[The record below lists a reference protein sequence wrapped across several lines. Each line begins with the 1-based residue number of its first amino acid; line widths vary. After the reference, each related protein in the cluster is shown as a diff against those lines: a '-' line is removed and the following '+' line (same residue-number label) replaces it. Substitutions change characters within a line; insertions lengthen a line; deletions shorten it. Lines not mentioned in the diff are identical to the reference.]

1 MRAYTVGDPAD
12 PNIMVGPTVSQKQYE
27 RVESYIRKRIEEG
40 TEVLVGGEGHPKGL
54 EAGTMAPL
62 CQAAGR
68 WSFPYNLLLG
78 ARQRRFNAGHGHR
91 GQCGCVQCDQR
102 IDPVAS

>member
-68 WSFPYNLLLG
+68 WSFPYTCSLVPVSAVLTLAMAIG
-78 ARQRRFNAGHGHR
+78 ANAVVFSAINGL
-91 GQCGCVQCDQR
+91 
-102 IDPVAS
+102 IL